1 MASRVDVIITFGYP
15 AALVAKQK
23 GTFPTVASG
32 AGDPVSTGL
41 VDGLAR
47 PGGNITGISDVS
59 AELTPKRME
68 LLKQMAPTLKRVAML
83 WNAADLG
90 MTMRYRASEIGANAL
105 GISVQP
111 LGVREPDDFEQAF
124 SAMDREKPDAILMV
138 TDSLTV
144 LNRKRVFEYA
154 AAHRLPAIY
163 EFDFLVRDGGLMS
176 YGPDFDENFA
186 RVAAL
191 VDRILKGTKPADLPF
206 EQPTRFKFAINVKTA
221 KALGL
226 EVPDRIARYRRRGDR
241 VSARMKRRS
250 FLASLGGAVAWP
262 VAGLSDRRVTV
273 LCRAVAAVLLALAFL
288 TLAHAQGSW
297 PDRPIKFIVHV
308 AAGGGVDMNA
318 RILVDRLNQQLPHP
332 VLIENQGGGG
342 GVIAGR
348 MVANAAADG
357 YTFLFAGPGH
367 AAQAFMHKQPPFD
380 PIRDFIPV
388 SLVTEFPLVVVIKP
402 SLPART
408 LAEFIALL
416 KAEPDK
422 HTFGSSGVGGSSHI
436 PAEMFVRQAGVSK
449 LFMCRSAAT
458 DPHPR
463 RLLVARSI

>member
-1 MASRVDVIITFGYP
+1 MQRREFITLLGGAAAAWPLAARAQSPAQVYRIGLLSTGAALADTSPQGAPLIRGLAQHGYALGRNLAFERRGSSAQTDRLPILFDELAASRVDVIITFGYP

-23 GTFPTVASG
+23 GAFPTVASG

-41 VDGLAR
+41 VDSLAR

-105 GISVQP
+105 GISVQA

-226 EVPDRIARYRRRGDR
+226 EVPTA
-241 VSARMKRRS
+241 
-250 FLASLGGAVAWP
+250 
-262 VAGLSDRRVTV
+262 
-273 LCRAVAAVLLALAFL
+273 LLATA
-288 TLAHAQGSW
+288 
-297 PDRPIKFIVHV
+297 DEV
-308 AAGGGVDMNA
+308 
-318 RILVDRLNQQLPHP
+318 
-332 VLIENQGGGG
+332 IE
-342 GVIAGR
+342 
-348 MVANAAADG
+348 
-357 YTFLFAGPGH
+357 
-367 AAQAFMHKQPPFD
+367 
-380 PIRDFIPV
+380 
-388 SLVTEFPLVVVIKP
+388 
-402 SLPART
+402 
-408 LAEFIALL
+408 
-416 KAEPDK
+416 
-422 HTFGSSGVGGSSHI
+422 
-436 PAEMFVRQAGVSK
+436 
-449 LFMCRSAAT
+449 
-458 DPHPR
+458 
-463 RLLVARSI
+463 